1 MLVLSTH
8 LNDHQMSRKL
18 QNVAALEIAQAT
30 ITLRQITP
38 MPEAQKLLWEKNPVV
53 LIIQGSAVWN
63 REHSI

>member
-8 LNDHQMSRKL
+8 LNDHQMSRML
-18 QNVAALEIAQAT
+18 QNVAAFEIAQAT

>member
-1 MLVLSTH
+1 M
-8 LNDHQMSRKL
+8 L